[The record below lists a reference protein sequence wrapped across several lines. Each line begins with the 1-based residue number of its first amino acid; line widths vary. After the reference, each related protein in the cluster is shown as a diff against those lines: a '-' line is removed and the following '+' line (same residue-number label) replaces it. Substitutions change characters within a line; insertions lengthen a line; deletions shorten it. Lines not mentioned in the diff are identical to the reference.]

1 LQQFSREISQGKWE
15 TRGIPSLINSEIHLN
30 SIYSIL
36 KDEIIPKLKLEE
48 FYQIDREEVLKCFE
62 NKIGGF
68 LKFFSDKYYLRDGK
82 SFAQQTRR
90 TSGKNT
96 NF

>member
-68 LKFFSDKYYLRDGK
+68 LKFYLNKRVWDISPKQRFMPVLRPHFG
-82 SFAQQTRR
+82 S
-90 TSGKNT
+90 
-96 NF
+96 